1 MGKNLLMVNNLI
13 SREGFSLNR
22 SGSQQYQ
29 LLKDFVNGFCP
40 KT

>member
-1 MGKNLLMVNNLI
+1 MGKKFLILKNLN
-13 SREGFSLNR
+13 SREYFPHNR

-29 LLKDFVNGFCP
+29 LLKDFVNGFGP